1 MIDPWNIKV
10 IDYFS
15 LLYKHNSIM
24 RKISLIRSSINKSF
38 KKQNGQSI
46 MDNPERQSTSDTGQI
61 NVTENRMDNPER
73 QATLDTSHWTN

>member
-46 MDNPERQSTSDTGQI
+46 MDNT
-61 NVTENRMDNPER
+61 ER
-73 QATLDTSHWTN
+73 QAT